1 MPFQPANVLLIDFVI
16 SFRILSEY
24 YYDMVKI
31 RYLSI
36 FLSWEGEIKNQVI
49 LYHMYSRELVVDSV
63 IQAIGTVKYEDG
75 RG

>member
-1 MPFQPANVLLIDFVI
+1 
-16 SFRILSEY
+16 
-24 YYDMVKI
+24 MVKI

-49 LYHMYSRELVVDSV
+49 LYYIYSRELVVDSV